1 METHFEQQLDE
12 LKQRLLAMASHAET
26 AVRQAIEAL
35 TTRNEELA
43 LAVNDSD
50 VVLDRFEIEIDE
62 MAIAILARAPLA
74 SQLRLVTVAMKISQ
88 NLERVGD
95 EAAKVAKRA
104 RDLCKEPPLK
114 HSAPIPEM
122 ARVALE
128 MLKAALDSFVNHD
141 AAAARAVIQRDREV
155 DLLNKQVRHELE
167 QLMKQNSETISR
179 ALHLLTAAK
188 CIERIADH
196 ATNIAEEV
204 VYLYEALDIRHMP
217 KPARATP
224 SENS

>member
-1 METHFEQQLDE
+1 METHFEHELNE

-26 AVRQAIEAL
+26 AVRKAIEAL
-35 TTRNEELA
+35 STRNEQLA
-43 LAVNDSD
+43 LAVKDNDA
-50 VVLDRFEIEIDE
+50 VLDRFEIEIDE

-114 HSAPIPEM
+114 HTAPVLDM
-122 ARVALE
+122 ASVALE
-128 MLKAALDSFVNHD
+128 MLKTALDSFVNHD
-141 AAAARAVIQRDREV
+141 PASARAVIKRDHEV

-167 QLMKQNSETISR
+167 QLMKQNAETISR

-188 CIERIADH
+188 CLERIADH

-204 VYLYEALDIRHMP
+204 IYLYEAQDIRHIGEL
-217 KPARATP
+217 KT
-224 SENS
+224 

>member
-1 METHFEQQLDE
+1 METHFEHDLNE
-12 LKQRLLAMASHAET
+12 LKQRLLAMASYAEA
-26 AVRQAIEAL
+26 AVRNAIEAL
-35 TTRNEELA
+35 VTRNEQLA
-43 LAVNDSD
+43 LMVKDNDT
-50 VVLDRFEIEIDE
+50 VLDKFEIQIDE

-114 HSAPIPEM
+114 HTAPIVDM
-122 ARVALE
+122 AKVTLE
-128 MLKAALDSFVNHD
+128 MLKIALDSFVNHD
-141 AAAARAVIQRDREV
+141 PAAARAVIQRDREV

-167 QLMKQNSETISR
+167 QLMKQDANTISR

-188 CIERIADH
+188 CLERIADH

-204 VYLYEALDIRHMP
+204 VYLYEALDIRHT
-217 KPARATP
+217 KPAQ
-224 SENS
+224 S